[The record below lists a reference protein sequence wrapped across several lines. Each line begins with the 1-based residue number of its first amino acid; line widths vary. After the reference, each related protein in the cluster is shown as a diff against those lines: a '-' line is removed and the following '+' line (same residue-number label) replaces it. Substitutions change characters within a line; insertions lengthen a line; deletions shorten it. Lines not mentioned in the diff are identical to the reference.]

1 MACHLIPTNP
11 QGSDLVADEGSV
23 DLEVAHQCRS
33 LIQKVLRS
41 KITLNLEQINRS
53 VTLEGTHLTP
63 NQLRNVLRTLELDE
77 LIVLTGLDC
86 WFDHGFRKFLIP
98 SIRGILAKTERCSDI
113 EDSILSI
120 PCLVCPVYDRCV
132 TSKGIHPFGVEHSL
146 ASDVISPE
154 TCKYI
159 DLWLQR
165 DVRENDGI

>member
-86 WFDHGFRKFLIP
+86 W
-98 SIRGILAKTERCSDI
+98 GILAKTERCSDI